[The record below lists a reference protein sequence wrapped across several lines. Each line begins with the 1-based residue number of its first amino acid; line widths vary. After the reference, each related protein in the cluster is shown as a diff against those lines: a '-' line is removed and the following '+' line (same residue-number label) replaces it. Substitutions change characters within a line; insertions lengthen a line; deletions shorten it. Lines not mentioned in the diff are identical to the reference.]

1 MNVLYNLSIFIY
13 SILIKLAAP
22 FKLKADQIS
31 KGRQCVFAELTNNIK
46 YDRPIIWVHCASLG
60 EFEQGRPLI
69 EAIKK
74 QHSEYRIFLTFFSPS
89 GYEIRKNYELADY
102 ICYLPA
108 DTKSNAQK
116 LIELVKPEFVF
127 FVKYEFWFH
136 YIQELKKR
144 NIPLYLVSAIFREN
158 QLFFKNTPWGK
169 WYCKMLLGFRHFFV
183 QDEQSVKLLA
193 RIGINNVTKAGDTR
207 FDRVAEIAR
216 NGKDIPL
223 IEKFKGN
230 NQLVVAGSTWKPDE
244 ELLVEYIHAH
254 PEIKFVIAPH
264 ETKKGNIDRLI
275 SQLKTP
281 IICYTEATNESV
293 MNKQVF
299 IIDTIGLLSSVYK
312 YADLA
317 YIGGGFGVGIHNT
330 LEAAIFGM
338 PIVFGPNYLR
348 FNEATTMV
356 KLGVANPI
364 NDYSGLKT
372 ILDSLLT
379 DTGKRDKITTD
390 CISFTQQNLG
400 ATTTIVSKVFNK
412 PLISKSEKQV

>member
-22 FKLKADQIS
+22 FNLKAGQIL
-31 KGRQCVFAELTNNIK
+31 KGRQRVFAELPSKIK
-46 YDRPIIWVHCASLG
+46 HDRPIIWVHCASLG

-74 QHSEYRIFLTFFSPS
+74 QHPEYQILLTFFSPS

-102 ICYLPA
+102 IYYLPA

-116 LIELVKPEFVF
+116 LIELVNPEFVF

-144 NIPLYLVSAIFREN
+144 NIPLYLVSGIFREN
-158 QLFFKNTPWGK
+158 QLFFKNAPWGK
-169 WYCKMLLGFRHFFV
+169 WYRKMLFGFSHFFV

-193 RIGINNVTKAGDTR
+193 GIGVTNVTKAGDTR

-223 IEKFKGN
+223 VEKFKGSHK
-230 NQLVVAGSTWKPDE
+230 LVVAGSTWKPDE
-244 ELLVEYIHAH
+244 ELLIEYIHAH

-281 IICYTEATNESV
+281 VICYTEATNESV
-293 MNKQVF
+293 INKQVLLV
-299 IIDTIGLLSSVYK
+299 DTIGLLSTVYK

-356 KLGVANPI
+356 KLGIAHPV
-364 NDYSGLKT
+364 NDYSGLKA
-372 ILDSLLT
+372 ILDTLLS
-379 DTGKRDKITTD
+379 DTKKRKEITSA

-400 ATTTIVSKVFNK
+400 ATKTITSKVFNK
-412 PLISKSEKQV
+412 LPI